1 MRNFFHRQ
9 GKFRPRPSEATQGD
23 HAIPE
28 DLWVK
33 CLKCTELIYSKELDR
48 NARVCPKCSFHFRL
62 GARSRI
68 ALIADPGSFTEWDID
83 IRPNDPLAFVD
94 GQGPYDEKI
103 TRTQQKTGE
112 TEALVTGRGTVDG
125 RPLVMMVADF
135 DFLGASMGSV
145 WGEKLVRA
153 VERAAE
159 TRTPVLSVN
168 ASGGARMHEGIFS
181 LMQMAK
187 TVAGFNQ
194 LGRAAV
200 PHFSLLVDPCYGG
213 VTASYATVADVIL
226 AEPGARIGFAGQR
239 VIEQITK
246 QKLPDGFQT
255 AEFLLEHGMIDLIV
269 DRSLFRQTLVT
280 LIDHHRLPGTERP
293 EPVTTVPLQAPAAS
307 NGLRPDDD
315 LVRTAPLPGTSP
327 DVAGSSTSAER
338 RHQLGDNL

>member
-9 GKFRPRPSEATQGD
+9 GKFRPRPSLDTQGD

-33 CLKCTELIYSKELDR
+33 CPKCSELIYSKELDR
-48 NARVCPKCSFHFRL
+48 NARVCPKCSYHFRL
-62 GARSRI
+62 GARDRI
-68 ALIADPGSFTEWDID
+68 ALIADSGSFTEWDLD
-83 IRPNDPLAFVD
+83 IRPNDPLEFVD
-94 GQGPYDEKI
+94 GQGPYHEKI
-103 TRTQQKTGE
+103 VRTQKKTGE
-112 TEALVTGRGTVDG
+112 TEALVTGRGTIDG
-125 RPLVMMVADF
+125 RPLVMVAADF
-135 DFLGASMGSV
+135 DFMGASMGSV

-153 VERAAE
+153 VERAVEA
-159 TRTPVLSVN
+159 RIPVLSVN

-194 LGRAAV
+194 LGRASV

-255 AEFLLEHGMIDLIV
+255 AEFLLQHGMIDLII

-280 LIDHHRLPGTERP
+280 LIDHHRLPGSVRP
-293 EPVTTVPLQAPAAS
+293 DPLTGSGSEAAFAS
-307 NGLRPDDD
+307 NGLHPDDD
-315 LVRTAPLPGTSP
+315 LTRTTALPGTSADAP
-327 DVAGSSTSAER
+327 VPSASGER
-338 RHQLGDNL
+338 RHHLGDNL